1 MKIIK
6 KINVTET
13 LKALQVGE
21 EMVFPYR
28 QTSSS
33 TVRAAAYAIN
43 VRGEASQRV
52 IIPRPLRIRIIAKDV
67 QFLLLFLVDVDDLH
81 TDFVVVLLC
90 RGVVLLQFIH
100 NGKPLMS
107 ADHRQTG
114 AFVHHD
120 ASYKT
125 ELFYPA
131 FQRFPCLVVNLPW
144 IVRRKGNGGTV
155 KLRRLTFYVF

>member
-43 VRGEASQRV
+43 VRGEA
-52 IIPRPLRIRIIAKDV
+52 
-67 QFLLLFLVDVDDLH
+67 
-81 TDFVVVLLC
+81 
-90 RGVVLLQFIH
+90 VLLQGALQRRFVC
-100 NGKPLMS
+100 
-107 ADHRQTG
+107 HRT
-114 AFVHHD
+114 
-120 ASYKT
+120 
-125 ELFYPA
+125 L
-131 FQRFPCLVVNLPW
+131 
-144 IVRRKGNGGTV
+144 
-155 KLRRLTFYVF
+155 

>member
-43 VRGEASQRV
+43 VLWLIRWRRCWRRFVHRLSVLQIMLPLIVFHCRGSGSVGTEIA
-52 IIPRPLRIRIIAKDV
+52 IRIKN
-67 QFLLLFLVDVDDLH
+67 
-81 TDFVVVLLC
+81 VLKAYALD
-90 RGVVLLQFIH
+90 
-100 NGKPLMS
+100 N
-107 ADHRQTG
+107 
-114 AFVHHD
+114 
-120 ASYKT
+120 
-125 ELFYPA
+125 
-131 FQRFPCLVVNLPW
+131 
-144 IVRRKGNGGTV
+144 
-155 KLRRLTFYVF
+155 